1 MTSPQKDGDSVKP
14 ADSPPGLHEARVE
27 IDRIDA
33 EIVRLLSVRLSTVMR
48 AFQIKRAVGLNLRDE
63 EREAE
68 IIERAAERATELDLP
83 KKQVRKIFKQILR
96 ISQKAQ

>member
-1 MTSPQKDGDSVKP
+1 MTSPQKDADSVKP

-96 ISQKAQ
+96 ISRKAQ